1 MLILRLGDSDVLE
14 TGLKK
19 TWLTALSEDL
29 HINPVAPLCCNY
41 LFSDRFYCCGEVIK
55 NGKIVPNIPYE
66 PKQGYT
72 VSIIRVPNFY
82 FTFIFP
88 KALEMGTRIAGQIR
102 FVEFHNQA
110 FSVDGISESLKME
123 SLTLYLKA
131 IVSYEVYSN
140 IASQEEMQKLLT
152 NQEYL
157 FRPKISQ
164 LSDQSYGIFSFEPLS
179 VDSA

>member
-1 MLILRLGDSDVLE
+1 MMILRLDDSHVLK
-14 TGLKK
+14 TGIKK

-29 HINPVAPLCCNY
+29 HINPVAPLCCDY

-55 NGKIVPNIPYE
+55 NGKIVSNNSCK

-88 KALEMGTRIAGQIR
+88 KALEIGTRIAGQVR
-102 FVEFHNQA
+102 FSEFYRQA
-110 FSVDGISESLKME
+110 FSLDEISESLKME
-123 SLTLYLKA
+123 PLTLYLKA

-157 FRPKISQ
+157 FKPKISQ
-164 LSDQSYGIFSFEPLS
+164 FSDKSYGIFSFEPE
-179 VDSA
+179 